1 MRTKKIVVSLPEE
14 QIAAARRAVA
24 EGSGPSVS
32 IYVSPAL
39 AAWVTDDD
47 VKAMVTEIYAELGQP
62 DTSDRSWARQALGMD
77 Q

>member
-24 EGSGPSVS
+24 EGSVPSVS
-32 IYVSPAL
+32 IYVSQAL
-39 AAWVTDDD
+39 AAWVADDD